1 MLYVENIL
9 LNLARKEIQQRK
21 NKLQFTRERVIVS
34 VKAHVMFQLIK
45 WTREKGR
52 GEAVEDPLS
61 AGKKKIHEF
70 FHTCTHMRIKQF
82 YNRPALFN

>member
-1 MLYVENIL
+1 M

-34 VKAHVMFQLIK
+34 VRAQVMFQLIK

-61 AGKKKIHEF
+61 AGKKK
-70 FHTCTHMRIKQF
+70 
-82 YNRPALFN
+82 NS

>member
-21 NKLQFTRERVIVS
+21 NKLQFTGERVIVS
-34 VKAHVMFQLIK
+34 VRAQVMFQLIK

-61 AGKKKIHEF
+61 AGKKK
-70 FHTCTHMRIKQF
+70 
-82 YNRPALFN
+82 NS

>member
-1 MLYVENIL
+1 MLYVQNIL

-52 GEAVEDPLS
+52 GE
-61 AGKKKIHEF
+61 GKVI
-70 FHTCTHMRIKQF
+70 FHGAEPETTV
-82 YNRPALFN
+82 NV